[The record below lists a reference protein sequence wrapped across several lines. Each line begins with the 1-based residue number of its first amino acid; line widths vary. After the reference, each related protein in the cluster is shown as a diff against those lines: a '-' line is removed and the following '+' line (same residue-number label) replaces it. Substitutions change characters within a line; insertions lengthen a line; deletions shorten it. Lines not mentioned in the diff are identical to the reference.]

1 MKCAECRKG
10 VSQISD
16 TVWYCKE
23 CDRIIISKDELIE
36 EKQLKRR

>member
-1 MKCAECRKG
+1 MKCAECGSG

-23 CDRIIISKDELIE
+23 CDRIIINKDDLIE
-36 EKQLKRR
+36 EKKKK